1 MQEGTFFYLW
11 SEPQNI
17 TIGTFQGSCLGPL
30 LYNIFSNDISCFIP
44 TNINGF
50 RVTLVRYA
58 DDAQIAITGPRS
70 GLAEM
75 KQSLESVLDVA
86 CTWFLQHG
94 MMVNAGKTEMLL
106 CGDSRQLSQI
116 DPPSIIFMDNVL
128 QCSETVRNLGVV
140 MDPSLSYG
148 CHIDKVIHKCVG
160 ILIGILNAKHAIP
173 PSVLI
178 KVIDALVFS
187 HIRYCVQVYGSAN
200 RSNISKLQKVFN
212 FAARVISGR
221 RKYDH
226 ISHVLNQLGWLSAHQ
241 IVSYFDLCLIHSI
254 LATGKPH
261 MLRSSLV
268 FNCERVGRDTRQSD
282 QLSMPRVK
290 NNHGKRQYM
299 YRALKM
305 YNECAISNG
314 LSKMS
319 KQTFKS
325 KIRDVIQRT

>member
-1 MQEGTFFYLW
+1 M
-11 SEPQNI
+11 
-17 TIGTFQGSCLGPL
+17 
-30 LYNIFSNDISCFIP
+30 
-44 TNINGF
+44 
-50 RVTLVRYA
+50 
-58 DDAQIAITGPRS
+58 
-70 GLAEM
+70 
-75 KQSLESVLDVA
+75 
-86 CTWFLQHG
+86 
-94 MMVNAGKTEMLL
+94 
-106 CGDSRQLSQI
+106 
-116 DPPSIIFMDNVL
+116 
-128 QCSETVRNLGVV
+128 
-140 MDPSLSYG
+140 
-148 CHIDKVIHKCVG
+148 
-160 ILIGILNAKHAIP
+160 
-173 PSVLI
+173 
-178 KVIDALVFS
+178 
-187 HIRYCVQVYGSAN
+187 YGSAN